1 MVLVRDDRRAFEPFR
16 WGLIP
21 PWATSVHAA
30 ANYLLINARGE
41 ENTEKRSYAEPFHH
55 RRCVIPLSGFYEWK
69 RDGRHKHPFAIH
81 LRDQPVMP
89 VAGVWERWQ
98 PANQV
103 QPIHLFSIGPCPP
116 AATSI

>member
-41 ENTEKRSYAEPFHH
+41 ENTEKRSGDTNSLKSAIKNLDEITQELAHIQLDRMAASYLDQEQEP
-55 RRCVIPLSGFYEWK
+55 
-69 RDGRHKHPFAIH
+69 
-81 LRDQPVMP
+81 
-89 VAGVWERWQ
+89 
-98 PANQV
+98 
-103 QPIHLFSIGPCPP
+103 
-116 AATSI
+116 